1 MAKMTKAQLEQEL
14 ESMEQQRDSYRDEAN
29 NFKKQV
35 NARVEDTDLYKST
48 VKQWQETD
56 DQLKRAIAQRD
67 RYREKVLQ
75 LEDERANW
83 YNQKP
88 VREESSEA
96 EATIDQLRGDNILL
110 KAQNEVL
117 QKQLDELKAKYEAEH
132 IHNARK
138 AGRKQALESDQR
150 KKLVAMRETGHTFEE
165 IGKHFGITKVGALK
179 IYNREKAKETN

>member
-1 MAKMTKAQLEQEL
+1 MARMTKAQLEQEL
-14 ESMEQQRDSYRDEAN
+14 KSMEQQRDSYRDEVN
-29 NFKKQV
+29 SLKKQI
-35 NARVEDTDLYKST
+35 NAAVEDTDLYKST
-48 VKQWQETD
+48 VKQLQEMENQRNT
-56 DQLKRAIAQRD
+56 AIKQQERCL
-67 RYREKVLQ
+67 EKLQ
-75 LEDERANW
+75 KLEDERENW

-88 VREESSEA
+88 VKEVSSEA

-117 QKQLDELKAKYEAEH
+117 QKQLDELKAKYAAEH
-132 IHNARK
+132 VHNARK

-150 KKLVAMRETGHTFEE
+150 KELVAMREDGHTFEE